1 MKIEE
6 KFKKEKFL
14 QNIIVVWL
22 GALLCSALW
31 GSAFPC
37 IKIGYELWN
46 IQTVDTAGQ
55 ILFAG
60 SRFTL
65 AGILTVILGS
75 IGSKKWLIPKR
86 ESVLPIL
93 KLSMFQTVGQYLFF
107 YIGLAHT
114 TGVKAS
120 IIGGMNVFLAIL
132 AASLIFKQEHLT
144 GRKMLGCLL
153 GFAGIVLVN
162 LSGGGFGFSFSI
174 TGEGSIFC
182 STIAYAFSSVLL
194 KKYSRDENPVILS
207 GYQFIVGGVLMMIV
221 AVLAG
226 GRLPGITAAGIGILL
241 YLAMISAVAYS
252 LWGILLKYN
261 EVSRVTVFGFMNQVF
276 GVFLS
281 ALLLKE
287 NQAVS
292 TVTIIALIM
301 VCSGIVMVNSRNI
314 DQLKNYE
321 QLKKMID

>member
-162 LSGGGFGFSFSI
+162 LSGGGFSFSFSI

-287 NQAVS
+287 NQAVR